1 MQKKYLLSVLV
12 LVTMWSCSEGDPLHI
27 ITNTRVENGGI
38 VSDTLYAL
46 ADTSIVKG
54 KISTANSKRLLLGQ
68 NSGFETRFLIRF
80 GQMPDDTIKVDSL
93 RLLLTSVANFGE
105 TAAPIQGSAYLVTED
120 WPESVNEDADW
131 DFRSKIDQTEET
143 TAHFEINAD
152 AKQIHSIDLPPA
164 LVDVWRDTTGGGK
177 NFGILVDFNSAT
189 NIKEFSSVDALL
201 SGQRPRLVVTY
212 TDTGLDSIMHD
223 TLFVNKDASLI
234 EFIGT
239 LNPTDLVVASGY
251 AVQSYLKFD
260 FSHVPSNAIL
270 STMNMIIKRDTLNS
284 LINENRTEEMYLRL
298 VRNSYDELPV
308 AEIDSSFMQNVYYN
322 VSMVD
327 NDAHELSIDPLD
339 RGPGSQRFIQEILNG
354 ETPYGSFLLHYKNE
368 GEDISIYKMIDEKT
382 SDPDERP
389 RLIIEYYLVPEARL

>member
-152 AKQIHSIDLPPA
+152 AKQIHSIDLP
-164 LVDVWRDTTGGGK
+164 
-177 NFGILVDFNSAT
+177 
-189 NIKEFSSVDALL
+189 
-201 SGQRPRLVVTY
+201 
-212 TDTGLDSIMHD
+212 
-223 TLFVNKDASLI
+223 
-234 EFIGT
+234 
-239 LNPTDLVVASGY
+239 
-251 AVQSYLKFD
+251 
-260 FSHVPSNAIL
+260 
-270 STMNMIIKRDTLNS
+270 
-284 LINENRTEEMYLRL
+284 
-298 VRNSYDELPV
+298 
-308 AEIDSSFMQNVYYN
+308 
-322 VSMVD
+322 
-327 NDAHELSIDPLD
+327 
-339 RGPGSQRFIQEILNG
+339 
-354 ETPYGSFLLHYKNE
+354 
-368 GEDISIYKMIDEKT
+368 
-382 SDPDERP
+382 
-389 RLIIEYYLVPEARL
+389 